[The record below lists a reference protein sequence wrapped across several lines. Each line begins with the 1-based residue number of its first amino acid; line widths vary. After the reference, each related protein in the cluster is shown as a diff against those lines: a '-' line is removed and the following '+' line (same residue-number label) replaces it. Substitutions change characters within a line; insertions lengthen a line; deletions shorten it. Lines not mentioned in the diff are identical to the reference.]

1 MTNVDTIIHARW
13 IAPMER
19 GAARLLEH
27 HAVAIADGRIQALGT
42 SAEITAGF
50 AASEVIDRPD
60 HLLIPGLINTHTHAA
75 MNLMR
80 GIANDKPLMPWLT
93 ENIWPIEAAEMTR
106 DYVADGTDLAMAEMI
121 RSGTTT
127 FNDMYFFPDVVAERV
142 DEAGLRAML
151 GMIVIDFPT
160 AWASG
165 PDEYFDKG
173 LALHDALKRHPRIHT
188 AFAPHAPYTV
198 ADEPLTKIRT
208 YADELDVRV
217 HMHIHETAGEVS
229 DSQDKYGKRPLAR
242 LDELGLLNDNLLAV
256 HMTQLT
262 GHEIAR
268 CAATGV
274 QVLHS
279 PESNLKLASGLC
291 PVQGLLDAG
300 INVALGTDSVA
311 SNNDLDMIG
320 EMRTAAFIGKIAAD
334 DAAAVSAD
342 TALAMATI
350 NGARAL
356 GLAETTG
363 SITAGKQ
370 ADLAA
375 VDLSALETRPLF
387 DPIAALVYNTSRE
400 QVTDTWV
407 AGRALMRDRRLTT
420 LEEADL
426 LKRADAWAERL
437 ARYA

>member
-1 MTNVDTIIHARW
+1 MRHVDTLIHARW
-13 IAPMER
+13 IAPMS
-19 GAARLLEH
+19 GATRLLEQH
-27 HAVAIADGRIQALGT
+27 TIAIADG
-42 SAEITAGF
+42 EIVAVAPQDEAREAFTADDVV
-50 AASEVIDRPD
+50 ERPD
-60 HLLIPGLINTHTHAA
+60 HLLVPGFINTHTHAA

-93 ENIWPIEAAEMTR
+93 ENIWPIEAAEMNR
-106 DYVADGTDLAMAEMI
+106 EYVADGTDLAMAEMI
-121 RSGTTT
+121 RSGTTC
-127 FNDMYFFPDVVAERV
+127 FNDMYFFPDVVADRV
-142 DEAGLRAML
+142 DAAGLRATL

-160 AWASG
+160 AWASE
-165 PDEYFDKG
+165 PAEYFDKG
-173 LALHDALKRHPRIHT
+173 LALHDRVKAHPRINT

-198 ADEPLTKIRT
+198 SDGPLDKIRT
-208 YADELDVRV
+208 YADELDVRI

-229 DSQDKYGKRPLAR
+229 DGLNQHGKRPLAR
-242 LDELGLLNDNLLAV
+242 LDELGLVNDNLMAV

-262 GHEIAR
+262 GAEIAR
-268 CAATGV
+268 CAARGV

-300 INVALGTDSVA
+300 INVALGTDSTA

-334 DAAAVSAD
+334 DAAALSAD
-342 TALAMATI
+342 TALAMATV
-350 NGARAL
+350 NGAKAL
-356 GLAETTG
+356 GIAETTG
-363 SITAGKQ
+363 SIAIGKQ

-375 VDLSALETRPLF
+375 IDLSALETRPLF

-400 QVTDTWV
+400 QVSDTWV
-407 AGRALMRDRRLTT
+407 AGRALMKARRLTT
-420 LEEADL
+420 LDEADVMS
-426 LKRADAWAERL
+426 RANAWGQHL